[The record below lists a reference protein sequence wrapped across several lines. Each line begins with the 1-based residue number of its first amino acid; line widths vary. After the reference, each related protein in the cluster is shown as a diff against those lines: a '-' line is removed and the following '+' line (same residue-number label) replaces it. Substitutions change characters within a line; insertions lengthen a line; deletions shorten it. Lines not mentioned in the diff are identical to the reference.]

1 MNVLS
6 ANRRLI
12 TFVSS
17 RVIIGNIVLTGGL
30 IVNKG
35 NMIPSGKEGPVPKLW
50 SIGYKIPDVAC
61 QPIGSVADDARV
73 TGGKELHQRVAV
85 VGSGVLL

>member
-35 NMIPSGKEGPVPKLW
+35 NEIPSGKEGPVPKLW

-61 QPIGSVADDARV
+61 QPIGSVADDAR
-73 TGGKELHQRVAV
+73 GGRDQVVAV
-85 VGSGVLL
+85 GNRRTETGN